1 MLVVPIFTLSP
12 AFSLT
17 VEQFHRLI
25 ATEHLKTDLH
35 LSILRMQSRSLNVG
49 PMGDTLRY
57 AKRVTT
63 EKRYSVLWEESSEA
77 FPPNDLD

>member
-1 MLVVPIFTLSP
+1 
-12 AFSLT
+12 
-17 VEQFHRLI
+17 
-25 ATEHLKTDLH
+25 
-35 LSILRMQSRSLNVG
+35 
-49 PMGDTLRY
+49 MGDILRY